1 MAATKRYFDVS
12 GQPGF
17 SAFKEGKGRWELKT
31 SDGAKTRCEDWECI
45 SPFGSVRGAV
55 VPDGEGKPLFD
66 RPIYY
71 EAPNVNIVAWGKD
84 KDGVVKIAVIRQ
96 PRPHADDPRQPG
108 VNGHPPV
115 VFGQIPMGFK
125 ERICGKDMVD
135 RYEATADAAKRETA
149 EETGASVILN
159 ITVPETPW
167 HNPNPTFVA
176 TWSDL
181 LFVEV
186 DLAMVEE
193 LKKDRNEP
201 IFSAE
206 YVLVAELLRR
216 IREGKDEEGALYRGA
231 TSNSAWMVFFAT
243 HPELFSA

>member
-1 MAATKRYFDVS
+1 MSALLRYADVL
-12 GQPGF
+12 GHAGF
-17 SAFKEGKGRWELKT
+17 SAFKEGKARWMLKT
-31 SDGAKTRCEDWECI
+31 ADGTVSICEDWECV
-45 SPFGSVRGAV
+45 SPFGSVRSAV
-55 VPDGEGKPLFD
+55 VVNADGSPSFD
-66 RPIYY
+66 RPVYY
-71 EAPNVNIVAWGKD
+71 EAPNVNIVAWGRD
-84 KDGVVKIAVIRQ
+84 KSGVTKIAIIRQ

-108 VNGHPPV
+108 VDGHAPV

-125 ERICGKDMVD
+125 ERVFGKDMTE
-135 RYEATADAAKRETA
+135 RYEASVDAARRETT
-149 EETGASVILN
+149 EETGASVILS
-159 ITVPETPW
+159 ILVPDVPW

-206 YVLVAELLRR
+206 FIPVRTLLLR
-216 IREGKDEEGALYRGA
+216 ISNGVDGEGALYRSA
-231 TSNSAWMVFFAT
+231 TSNSAWMIFFAT
-243 HPELFSA
+243 YPELFKA